1 MRAATAAEPHRTP
14 GQLMQQMLVDAM
26 LIDRPSGGRRRAAR
40 QYRLALPILGC
51 ALLLG
56 GAGCSLISLKTPEH
70 PLSARDLNARILTRE
85 LAAQFQTAV
94 TRCAANIAAT
104 DEDATVLDN
113 ALRWEIAAVAES
125 RRASTQVAPMM
136 SLLDTWALAAQM
148 QAFTAAGAAGGA
160 LFGAHEE
167 AVRQVSD
174 DFAGGAAALARRL
187 LSAHDF
193 SRYQAFVERYAQQH
207 PLVDLTFARA
217 SVVELW
223 SREQGGDTR
232 LIDSLGTIPEA
243 MTDAAQRLQIYGDTV
258 PPQLMHEAEL
268 ALRQSGYSRADVD
281 AALRRLDERFGRLA
295 DVAQSAP
302 QLVQGAIGDVRQS
315 LREVVD
321 RLDASSRETTEA
333 LNAERT
339 ALFANIQSEREAMVT
354 AVDTQRKAFAA
365 DAARVADHAVTTAGE
380 QLRRLV
386 AEALLLLILLVAVVL
401 GLPFAAGYFVG
412 RAHRERAGR

>member
-1 MRAATAAEPHRTP
+1 MD
-14 GQLMQQMLVDAM
+14 GM
-26 LIDRPSGGRRRAAR
+26 LIDRPIAVRRRAV
-40 QYRLALPILGC
+40 RLCRRAVLPLAGC

-56 GAGCSLISLKTPEH
+56 GAGCSLISLKTPER
-70 PLSARDLNARILTRE
+70 PLSARDLNARLLTRE
-85 LAAQFQTAV
+85 LAAQFQSAV

-104 DEDATVLDN
+104 EEDATVLDN
-113 ALRWEIAAVAES
+113 ALRWEIGAVAES
-125 RRASTQVAPMM
+125 RRASTQIGPLM

-148 QAFTAAGAAGGA
+148 QAFMAGGAAGGA
-160 LFGAHEE
+160 LFGAHQE
-167 AVRQVSD
+167 AVRQVSG
-174 DFAGGAAALARRL
+174 DFADGATALAKRL

-193 SRYQAFVERYAQQH
+193 SVYQSFVEQYAQQH

-223 SREQGGDTR
+223 SREQGSDTK
-232 LIDSLGTIPEA
+232 LVDSLGTVPEA
-243 MTDAAQRLQIYGDTV
+243 MADAAQRLQIYGDTV
-258 PPQLMHEAEL
+258 PPQLMHETQL
-268 ALRQSGYSRADVD
+268 ALRQSGYSRAEVN
-281 AALRRLDERFGRLA
+281 AALQKLDERFARLA

-333 LNAERT
+333 LNAERA
-339 ALFANIQSEREAMVT
+339 ALFSNIQSEREAMVA

-365 DAARVADHAVTTAGE
+365 DATRVADRVVTTAGE

-386 AEALLLLILLVAVVL
+386 AEVLLLLIVLFAVVL
-401 GLPFAAGYFVG
+401 GLPFAAGYYLG
-412 RAHRERAGR
+412 RARRGRLPPEAR